1 MASTQVYVYGSSE
14 CDQLGLGDGEAFGYE
29 IKKARKPK
37 LELSPGVPLLKPI
50 VQIACGGMHTVA
62 LASNGI
68 LLSWGNNDDGALG
81 RTGPEN
87 TPLRV
92 DGALNIPVDGVTCGD
107 CHTVAYN
114 TEANKVYFW
123 GCYKAVVSGKRSTR
137 YEKPTRIAQEIFGA
151 KRTKSKVKKI
161 ASG

>member
-1 MASTQVYVYGSSE
+1 
-14 CDQLGLGDGEAFGYE
+14 
-29 IKKARKPK
+29 
-37 LELSPGVPLLKPI
+37 
-50 VQIACGGMHTVA
+50 MHTVA

-68 LLSWGNNDDGALG
+68 LLSWGCNDDGALG
-81 RTGPEN
+81 RSGPEN

-92 DGALNIPVDGVTCGD
+92 DGALNIPVNGVTCGD

-123 GCYKAVVSGKRSTR
+123 GCYKAVVSGKRSHL